1 MLSMDIEK
9 SGLIG
14 AYDNG
19 TLVGFAKLVFAEGRF
34 ANPGLIVS
42 KLEARKKYVSNA
54 LIAKSIELCANAGVP
69 YLTYTAWR
77 RGTQADFLIRNGFEK
92 TLVPR
97 YWIPL
102 TAKGAVAIKLGL
114 HRDIRTYMPESLL
127 NVLLSLR
134 KIFYNTWQKNKGD
147 ETAPDSD

>member
-1 MLSMDIEK
+1 
-9 SGLIG
+9 
-14 AYDNG
+14 
-19 TLVGFAKLVFAEGRF
+19 V
-34 ANPGLIVS
+34 
-42 KLEARKKYVSNA
+42 
-54 LIAKSIELCANAGVP
+54 
-69 YLTYTAWR
+69 
-77 RGTQADFLIRNGFEK
+77 DFLIRNGFEK